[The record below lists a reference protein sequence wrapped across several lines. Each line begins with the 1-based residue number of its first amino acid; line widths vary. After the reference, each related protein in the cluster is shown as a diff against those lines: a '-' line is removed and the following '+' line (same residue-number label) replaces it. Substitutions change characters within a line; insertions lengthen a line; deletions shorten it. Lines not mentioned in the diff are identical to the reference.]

1 MKLSYIARIILGP
14 LVVVVGV
21 VVSSGK
27 VLVGATRLLTPLGL
41 GEIVEHEDCSEFTT
55 VLNVV
60 ATKKE
65 ITCVDQTQL
74 DTMGFPVELTEDLAY
89 FHAPWALVVRDR
101 DTIHVY
107 SENILDELSIEQE
120 RLWSFFARY
129 SKTGFRVSGSVPK
142 DKLTELFKVMRGANI
157 CIKKGES
164 IEFVQACESEDYRN
178 ELDSIWLGE
187 VVVDRCDGEP
197 QLGVLP
203 WAQSAK
209 LLNQLDSKLIDLW
222 CNTNGLFGFE
232 IAFYKTD
239 YGAAATCRGPCIN
252 AFACFG
258 GVEVTVSAY
267 EGINGLVEAI
277 KAMDYPPRHE
287 SCAYYDSREI
297 NVVGNHDD
305 TLASLNLM
313 AALII
318 KLNPFRIS
326 RETQNALR
334 KLWKLIYTHY
344 LSSAPPYPFIHELL
358 KPRQMN
364 ISGMR

>member
-107 SENILDELSIEQE
+107 SENILDSIEQQ
-120 RLWSFFARY
+120 RQNLWSFFARY

-178 ELDSIWLGE
+178 ELDSIWLGT
-187 VVVDRCDGEP
+187 VVVDRCLQTRGP

-209 LLNQLDSKLIDLW
+209 LLNQLNYPDMDEWVIADA
-222 CNTNGLFGFE
+222 GLFHLDIE
-232 IAFYKTD
+232 YYRTN
-239 YGAAATCRGPCIN
+239 YGVAATC
-252 AFACFG
+252 FG
-258 GVEVTVSAY
+258 GFEVTVSAY
-267 EGINGLVEAI
+267 EGINDLVEAI